1 MRLRVHWGSGAL
13 VLVLVTAG
21 ILFLT
26 GRLQFQWRP
35 VATTGSAEHK
45 DDDGHDH
52 GKEGHKDDEGR
63 VVGDKALLDADAIK
77 AAGIRTAPAEKGS
90 VAVALQVTAEVEL
103 PDQRLANVTAR
114 LPGVVRE
121 VYRARGDRVVVG
133 TPLCAIESAELGE
146 ARAVYVAALADARVA
161 EANHQAW
168 QKHGRPGGEPSAAG
182 GWVELDQALAEHAA
196 ALAERAL
203 AERNLARVREL
214 QERGLRSRTELL
226 AAEADVSRAVV
237 KTEAAARRLAV
248 LGSVAET
255 EKNRARARVEAAT
268 TKLKALGVE
277 PREIGERSAT
287 GRAEITSRFVVK
299 SPIAGIVA
307 EQLVTVG
314 QTVDAASKIFTV
326 MDLSQVWVTGALHDR
341 DAATVRPG
349 VPAVVHI
356 EGLLNGGVKPGGV
369 SQGFKGRVVQIGP
382 QVDEKTRTLPVRV
395 AIQNVVLPGG
405 GDAYAL
411 RPGMFAMVDLETARK
426 HDVLVVPAAAVQ
438 TIGGKP
444 VVFVETALTDG
455 AAFQRRDV
463 VLGARDAEVTEVTE
477 GLRPGE
483 RVVVANA
490 YLLKSE
496 FERAKIS
503 HGHAH

>member
-1 MRLRVHWGSGAL
+1 MRRLGVHWASGAL
-13 VLVLVTAG
+13 VLILAIAG
-21 ILFLT
+21 ILFVT
-26 GRLQFQWRP
+26 GRLQIQWRP
-35 VATTGSAEHK
+35 AAQSGSAEHN
-45 DDDGHDH
+45 DGHNH
-52 GKEGHKDDEGR
+52 GKEEKGEEEGR

-77 AAGIRTAPAEKGS
+77 AAGIRTAPVEKGS
-90 VAVALQVTAEVEL
+90 VAVALQVTGEVEL

-114 LPGVVRE
+114 LPGVIRE

-146 ARAVYVAALADARVA
+146 ARAAYVAALADARVV
-161 EANHQAW
+161 EANYQAW
-168 QKHGRPGGEPSAAG
+168 QSHGRARGGELGSAA
-182 GWVELDQALAEHAA
+182 GWVELDQALAEQAA
-196 ALAERAL
+196 ALAERAV
-203 AERNLARVREL
+203 AERNLARMREL
-214 QERGLRSRTELL
+214 QERGLRSRTEVL
-226 AAEADVSRAVV
+226 AAEADVSRATVRS
-237 KTEAAARRLAV
+237 EGAARRLAV
-248 LGSVAET
+248 LGAVAET
-255 EKNRARARVEAAT
+255 EKNRALARVEAAA
-268 TKLKALGVE
+268 TKVKALGVE
-277 PREIGERSAT
+277 PGEIAQLGAA
-287 GRAEITSRFVVK
+287 GRAEITGRFVVK

-326 MDLSQVWVTGALHDR
+326 MDLSQLWVTGALHDR
-341 DAATVRPG
+341 DVAAVRPG
-349 VPAVVHI
+349 VAAVVHI
-356 EGLLNGGVKPGGV
+356 EGLLNGGGGAR
-369 SQGFKGRVVQIGP
+369 GFKGRVVQIGP

-405 GDAYAL
+405 GDTYAL

-426 HDVLVVPAAAVQ
+426 RDVLVVPAAAVQ

-444 VVFVETALTDG
+444 VVFVETALTEG
-455 AAFQRRDV
+455 AAFERRPV
-463 VLGARDAEVTEVTE
+463 VLGARDADVAEVTE

-503 HGHAH
+503 DGHAH

>member
-1 MRLRVHWGSGAL
+1 MRPRMHWASAAL
-13 VLVLVTAG
+13 VLVLVTGG
-21 ILFLT
+21 ILFMT
-26 GRLQFQWRP
+26 GRLQIHWRP
-35 VATTGSAEHK
+35 AAQSGSA
-45 DDDGHDH
+45 DDGHDH
-52 GKEGHKDDEGR
+52 GKEEKGEEEGR

-77 AAGIRTAPAEKGS
+77 AAGIRTAPVEKGS
-90 VAVALQVTAEVEL
+90 VAVALQVTGEVEL

-114 LPGVVRE
+114 LPGVIRE

-146 ARAVYVAALADARVA
+146 ARAAYVAALADARVV
-161 EANHQAW
+161 EANSQAW
-168 QKHGRPGGEPSAAG
+168 QSHGRARGGEAGSAA
-182 GWVELDQALAEHAA
+182 GWVELEQALAEQAA
-196 ALAERAL
+196 AQAERAV
-203 AERNLARVREL
+203 AERNLARMREL
-214 QERGLRSRTELL
+214 QERGLRSRTETLT
-226 AAEADVSRAVV
+226 AEADVSRATVRS
-237 KTEAAARRLAV
+237 EGAARRLAV
-248 LGSVAET
+248 LGAVAET
-255 EKNRARARVEAAT
+255 EKNRALARVEAAA

-277 PREIGERSAT
+277 PGEIAQLGAA

-326 MDLSQVWVTGALHDR
+326 MDLSQLWVTGALHDR
-341 DAATVRPG
+341 DVAAVRPG
-349 VPAVVHI
+349 VAAVVHI
-356 EGLLNGGVKPGGV
+356 EGLNGGVERGGV
-369 SQGFKGRVVQIGP
+369 NRGFKGRVVQIGP

-405 GDAYAL
+405 GDTYAL

-426 HDVLVVPAAAVQ
+426 RDVLVVPAAAVQ

-444 VVFVETALTDG
+444 VVFVETALTEG
-455 AAFQRRDV
+455 AAFERRPV
-463 VLGARDAEVTEVTE
+463 VLGARDADVAEVTE

-503 HGHAH
+503 PGHAH